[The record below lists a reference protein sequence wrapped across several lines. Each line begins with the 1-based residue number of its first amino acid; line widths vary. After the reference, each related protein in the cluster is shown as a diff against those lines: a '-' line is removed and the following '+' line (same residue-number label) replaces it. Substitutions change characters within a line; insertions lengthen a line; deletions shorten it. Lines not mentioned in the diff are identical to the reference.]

1 MSYSYKAFLSSVSIG
16 HDSAA
21 PCCTNSHS
29 SKGAAMKCASKMFGS
44 HNSGDDM
51 NVFVTYDRYS
61 KTIIASD
68 DLAVLTKAGDRCP
81 RCYNQGRNGIYIESH
96 IGAGVIE
103 CNSCPNARD
112 SRLDFAWK
120 NERTMRTKSKQTKI
134 ETAIEEAF
142 RPSNERG
149 DRHVPINGHAHP
161 IFSDL
166 VNRIKC
172 QLPVMLVGEA
182 GTGKTF
188 IAEQVAEYLGRPFAT
203 ISCTGGMSESQLTG
217 RLLPLKAGGTFE
229 YLPTEL
235 VRMVKEG
242 GIFLADEFDAAD
254 PNVALV
260 LNQLSANRRLVLPNN
275 PAEPCID
282 AHEDFVIIFSAN
294 TFGTGS
300 DRMYVGRNQMDA
312 ATLDRVVMGTI
323 TVDYDNGLERK
334 LVSSTPL
341 RRAYQDVRKK
351 AQAARIRRTVSMR
364 AMINA
369 QTCMDNMGWSVEE
382 CIDQLCKAWTPDERA
397 KCGVATR

>member
-1 MSYSYKAFLSSVSIG
+1 
-16 HDSAA
+16 
-21 PCCTNSHS
+21 
-29 SKGAAMKCASKMFGS
+29 MKCASKMFGS

-51 NVFVTYDRYS
+51 KVFVNYCGGRHVDAYNS
-61 KTIIASD
+61 EVA
-68 DLAVLTKAGDRCP
+68 LTKVGDICSRCQ
-81 RCYNQGRNGIYIESH
+81 NQGRDGIYIESH

-103 CNSCPNARD
+103 CNACPNTRD

-134 ETAIEEAF
+134 VDAAIEEAF

-161 IFSDL
+161 IFSDM

-275 PAEPCID
+275 PAEPSIE

-334 LVSSTPL
+334 LVANTEL

-351 AQAARIRRTVSMR
+351 AQSNRIRRTVSMR

-382 CIDQLCKAWTPDERA
+382 CVDQLCKAWTPDERA
-397 KCGVATR
+397 KCGVANR

>member
-1 MSYSYKAFLSSVSIG
+1 
-16 HDSAA
+16 
-21 PCCTNSHS
+21 
-29 SKGAAMKCASKMFGS
+29 MKCASKMFGS
-44 HNSGDDM
+44 HNSGDGM
-51 NVFVTYDRYS
+51 KVFVTTDTCKS
-61 KTIIASD
+61 IFPD
-68 DLAVLTKAGDRCP
+68 DTLVELTETGDTCP
-81 RCYNQGRNGIYIESH
+81 RCANQGRNGIYVESH
-96 IGAGVIE
+96 LGKGVIE
-103 CNSCPNARD
+103 CSECPNVRD
-112 SRLDFAWK
+112 TRLDFAWK

-149 DRHVPINGHAHP
+149 ERHVPKGGHAHP
-161 IFSDL
+161 CFSDM
-166 VNRIKC
+166 VNRVKC

-217 RLLPLKAGGTFE
+217 RLIPIGEGGQFE
-229 YLPTEL
+229 YVPTEL

-275 PAEPCID
+275 PAEPSID

-294 TFGTGS
+294 TFGTGA
-300 DRMYVGRNQMDA
+300 DRVYVGRNQMDA

-323 TVDYDNGLERK
+323 TVNYDAGLERK
-334 LVSSTPL
+334 LVPSTPL

-351 AQAARIRRTVSMR
+351 AQASRIRRVVSMR

-369 QTCMDNMGWSVEE
+369 QTCIDNMGWSVEE
-382 CIDQLCKAWTPDERA
+382 CVDQLCKAWTADERA
-397 KCGVATR
+397 KVGVPSR